1 MKICFIRVLD
11 GDYFVIVSC
20 HNEPRYKKGWKTADV
35 NHGNDHICNFSD
47 MGMGIDHPTYDD
59 THLLQMTTDDVNMN
73 GINMWLK
80 EVLLVVLEWM

>member
-1 MKICFIRVLD
+1 
-11 GDYFVIVSC
+11 
-20 HNEPRYKKGWKTADV
+20 
-35 NHGNDHICNFSD
+35 